1 MGGLEGEVGGEN
13 AFGTAAPLLVQA
25 RSQIRLRAR
34 EAPNSPSAGA
44 VFSVRLTCLIHSS
57 ESVYLLRHSHLRS
70 KSITYSVWMK
80 RGHCDISNEK

>member
-34 EAPNSPSAGA
+34 EAPKLTFCRCHLLSA
-44 VFSVRLTCLIHSS
+44 VDLPDSQ
-57 ESVYLLRHSHLRS
+57 
-70 KSITYSVWMK
+70 
-80 RGHCDISNEK
+80 